1 MIRPRTAV
9 AAGLVILSLTVTAVK
24 SSDQHPAVTEI
35 TETAG
40 VWFDSL
46 DNRQQVAVSFPF
58 DDRERLRWHYFPH
71 SGAGLTLREMSEE
84 QRGLAADMIRAVLST
99 AGAQKVE
106 EIMALETILQQLEG
120 NSPRYRDPLRYA
132 FTLYGQPGEPPWGWR
147 VDGHHLAVNVTVA
160 TERDIVL
167 TPLFLGTN
175 PAKVPRG
182 PFAGKQ
188 IQKDEAV
195 RALTLVNSLS
205 AEQRGRAVLRDRSV
219 GNILAGPGQLDRVRE
234 FEGIRY
240 TDLTEDQRR
249 QLMELIEV
257 YVGAARDDIGHP
269 YLELIRADLLEL
281 YFAWAGGTREGDAY
295 YYRIHGPR
303 VLIEFDNTQN
313 NGNHIHSVWRDPLND
328 FGRDVLREHYLRA
341 H

>member
-1 MIRPRTAV
+1 M
-9 AAGLVILSLTVTAVK
+9 
-24 SSDQHPAVTEI
+24 
-35 TETAG
+35 
-40 VWFDSL
+40 
-46 DNRQQVAVSFPF
+46 
-58 DDRERLRWHYFPH
+58 
-71 SGAGLTLREMSEE
+71 
-84 QRGLAADMIRAVLST
+84 
-99 AGAQKVE
+99 
-106 EIMALETILQQLEG
+106 
-120 NSPRYRDPLRYA
+120 RYA